1 MEKTGKSGIN
11 AGRTGDSNTDYGVDG
26 FFLGF

>member
-11 AGRTGDSNTDYGVDG
+11 AGRIGDSNTDYRVAG
-26 FFLGF
+26 F